1 MKRKNKII
9 IIFGIFI
16 TSLIFLFLWYKSPAK
31 IENLNRMGYCA
42 CGYSKVDFRNGK
54 VYMVKY
60 FHDSV
65 KPGECIGE
73 YTVQGNNVDLVIF
86 FDKKQYTIRC
96 VMDNIGLRIINP
108 GEFGLIYQAYND
120 KSYKI
125 YIYEMLRKI
134 GL

>member
-1 MKRKNKII
+1 MKRKRKILI
-9 IIFGIFI
+9 ACSIFI
-16 TSLIFLFLWYKSPAK
+16 AFLILLILWYKSPAK

-65 KPGECIGE
+65 KLGECIGE
-73 YTVQGNNVDLVIF
+73 YTVQDNNVDLVIF

-108 GEFGLIYQAYND
+108 EEFGLIYQAYND
-120 KSYKI
+120 KSYKM
-125 YIYEMLRKI
+125 YVYGMLRKI

>member
-1 MKRKNKII
+1 MKRKNKIVI
-9 IIFGIFI
+9 IGGVFI
-16 TSLIFLFLWYKSPAK
+16 TSLIFLSLWYKSPAK

-42 CGYSKVDFRNGK
+42 CGYSKVEFKNGK
-54 VYMVKY
+54 IYMVKF

-73 YTVQGNNVDLVIF
+73 YTVQDSNVDLVIF
-86 FDKKQYTIRC
+86 FDKKKYTIRC

-108 GEFGLIYQAYND
+108 EEFGLIYQAYND
-120 KSYKI
+120 KSYKM
-125 YIYEMLRKI
+125 YVYGMLRGI